1 MIFVKKENGTSRLWR
16 VPFFKLKFKKYLD
29 SSEKHFSRK
38 NDRSS
43 SKTDRVGLGEEK
55 CLRDP
60 RGSRMG
66 KEKGFRMVLEQAAVG
81 LGNKKCLRDPSR
93 HGNKRK

>member
-1 MIFVKKENGTSRLWR
+1 MESAIFQIKVQ
-16 VPFFKLKFKKYLD
+16 KYLD

-43 SKTDRVGLGEEK
+43 SKTDCVGLGEEN

-66 KEKGFRMVLEQAAVG
+66 KEKGFRKGPEQAAVG
-81 LGNKKCLRDPSR
+81 LGEENSLRDPS
-93 HGNKRK
+93 GV

>member
-1 MIFVKKENGTSRLWR
+1 MESAIFQIKVQ
-16 VPFFKLKFKKYLD
+16 KYLD

-43 SKTDRVGLGEEK
+43 SKTDCVGLGEEK

-66 KEKGFRMVLEQAAVG
+66 KEKGFRMVLEQATVG

>member
-1 MIFVKKENGTSRLWR
+1 MESAIFQIKVQ
-16 VPFFKLKFKKYLD
+16 KYLD

-38 NDRSS
+38 HDRSS
-43 SKTDRVGLGEEK
+43 SKTDCVGLGEEK

-66 KEKGFRMVLEQAAVG
+66 KEKGIRMVLEQAAVG

>member
-1 MIFVKKENGTSRLWR
+1 MESAIFQIKVQ
-16 VPFFKLKFKKYLD
+16 KYLD

-43 SKTDRVGLGEEK
+43 SKTDCVGLGEEK

-66 KEKGFRMVLEQAAVG
+66 NEKQIRIVLEQAAVRKKK
-81 LGNKKCLRDPSR
+81 KKCLRDPSR

>member
-1 MIFVKKENGTSRLWR
+1 MIFVKKENGTFRLWR
-16 VPFFKLKFKKYLD
+16 VPFFKLKFKNILIAPKNT
-29 SSEKHFSRK
+29 FRGK

-43 SKTDRVGLGEEK
+43 SNTDCVGLGEEK

-66 KEKGFRMVLEQAAVG
+66 KEKGIRMVLEQAAVG
-81 LGNKKCLRDPSR
+81 LGEENSLRDPS
-93 HGNKRK
+93 GV

>member
-1 MIFVKKENGTSRLWR
+1 MVLEQAA
-16 VPFFKLKFKKYLD
+16 
-29 SSEKHFSRK
+29 
-38 NDRSS
+38 
-43 SKTDRVGLGEEK
+43 VGLGEENS
-55 CLRDP
+55 LRDP

-66 KEKGFRMVLEQAAVG
+66 KEKGIRMVLEQAAVG

>member
-1 MIFVKKENGTSRLWR
+1 MSIFYEIE
-16 VPFFKLKFKKYLD
+16 FAKLIIR
-29 SSEKHFSRK
+29 HQ

-43 SKTDRVGLGEEK
+43 SKTDCVGLGEEK

-66 KEKGFRMVLEQAAVG
+66 KEKGFRKVPEQAAVG
-81 LGNKKCLRDPSR
+81 LGEENSLRDPS
-93 HGNKRK
+93 GV

>member
-1 MIFVKKENGTSRLWR
+1 MESAIFQIKVQ
-16 VPFFKLKFKKYLD
+16 KYLD

-43 SKTDRVGLGEEK
+43 SKTDCVGLGEEK

-60 RGSRMG
+60 RGSGLG
-66 KEKGFRMVLEQAAVG
+66 KENGFRTVPEQAAVG
-81 LGNKKCLRDPSR
+81 LGEENSLRDPS
-93 HGNKRK
+93 GV

>member
-60 RGSRMG
+60 RGNRMG
-66 KEKGFRMVLEQAAVG
+66 KEKGFRMVLEQATVG

>member
-1 MIFVKKENGTSRLWR
+1 MESAIFQIKVQ
-16 VPFFKLKFKKYLD
+16 KYLD

-43 SKTDRVGLGEEK
+43 SKTDCVGLGEEK

-66 KEKGFRMVLEQAAVG
+66 KEKGKQNG
-81 LGNKKCLRDPSR
+81 LGAGRRGSWKQKMSERP
-93 HGNKRK
+93 KPTRK